1 MNLVHEIEEL
11 YSRQLNQWELAR
23 VNYDAVSHINV
34 KKFNFNGREI
44 VAQLNPCRY
53 KSATAQVDSMSPS
66 GQDCF
71 LCSEHQPV
79 EQETIMWQDS
89 YKIQIN
95 PYPIFNRHLTL
106 SHVEH
111 RPQAIV
117 PHIDPM
123 MQLAEQLP
131 GYVLF
136 YNGPK
141 CGASA
146 PNHQHF
152 QAVPFDMLPLCRE
165 VIHDDCDLSVYF
177 PFFHIIRKEASEAKR
192 WFHVFEEGMKS
203 MNPNADEPPQ
213 NVLCWRTRN
222 EWHII
227 IIPRSKHRP
236 SCYGYGEDQF
246 LLSPASVEMT
256 GVWPIARESDFNR
269 ITPSLL
275 QSITEEVTISENEKE
290 QILEYFINNV

>member
-1 MNLVHEIEEL
+1 
-11 YSRQLNQWELAR
+11 
-23 VNYDAVSHINV
+23 
-34 KKFNFNGREI
+34 
-44 VAQLNPCRY
+44 
-53 KSATAQVDSMSPS
+53 
-66 GQDCF
+66 
-71 LCSEHQPV
+71 
-79 EQETIMWQDS
+79 
-89 YKIQIN
+89 
-95 PYPIFNRHLTL
+95 
-106 SHVEH
+106 
-111 RPQAIV
+111 
-117 PHIDPM
+117 
-123 MQLAEQLP
+123 
-131 GYVLF
+131 
-136 YNGPK
+136 
-141 CGASA
+141 
-146 PNHQHF
+146 
-152 QAVPFDMLPLCRE
+152 
-165 VIHDDCDLSVYF
+165 
-177 PFFHIIRKEASEAKR
+177 
-192 WFHVFEEGMKS
+192 